1 MLKKEFEETYV
12 LEFFSGQYRIWDK
25 KKERFVGIGFSCEA
39 EAKLFM
45 SKLSYF
51 LYDYENLKLE

>member
-25 KKERFVGIGFSCEA
+25 KKER
-39 EAKLFM
+39 L
-45 SKLSYF
+45 
-51 LYDYENLKLE
+51 